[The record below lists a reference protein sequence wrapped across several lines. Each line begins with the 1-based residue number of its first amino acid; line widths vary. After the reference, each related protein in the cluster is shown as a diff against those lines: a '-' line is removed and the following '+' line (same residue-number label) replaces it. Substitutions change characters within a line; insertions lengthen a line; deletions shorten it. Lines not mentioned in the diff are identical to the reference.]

1 MSHPGHSAVILG
13 APEPPDRRSSRAG
26 KNERR
31 TWILSQMLCSP
42 WSQIANFVIHTGE
55 TAWLRSKI
63 NVKTSNVC
71 FIPPS
76 SSGTQW
82 VLTLLS
88 PSTRDDTDHLLAQL
102 QSCLLVTQK
111 KAWQSVQKY
120 ILKQDDRG
128 QTKNSVKKELAAVI
142 HSFSP

>member
-1 MSHPGHSAVILG
+1 MSHPGHLILTLG
-13 APEPPDRRSSRAG
+13 APQPPPRRNRRAG

-31 TWILSQMLCSP
+31 GWILSQMLCP
-42 WSQIANFVIHTGE
+42 PHTQTANFVIHTGE

-63 NVKTSNVC
+63 DVKTSNVC
-71 FIPPS
+71 FIPLS

-88 PSTRDDTDHLLAQL
+88 PSTRDDTEHLLVQL

-111 KAWQSVQKY
+111 KHDSQFRN
-120 ILKQDDRG
+120 I
-128 QTKNSVKKELAAVI
+128 
-142 HSFSP
+142 F